1 MNNINFRSS
10 LNDVQNFLDRVNIAL
25 QNDAN
30 LIFIPNRKVEKE
42 NLQYTN
48 GACMHTLGYEV
59 NDVINEIRSLCVKH
73 YYETLFD
80 DKQRGTMP
88 LFVFIKEIQR
98 KQVYIKIKLKE
109 IKESEKV
116 ICISF
121 HFAEYDVYKMPY
133 K

>member
-1 MNNINFRSS
+1 MNDISFCSS
-10 LNDVQNFLDRVNIAL
+10 RNDVQHFLDRVHIAL

-30 LIFIPNRKVEKE
+30 LIFIRNRRTEKA

-48 GACMHTLGYEV
+48 ETCMNALEYEV

-88 LFVFIKEIQR
+88 
-98 KQVYIKIKLKE
+98 
-109 IKESEKV
+109 
-116 ICISF
+116 
-121 HFAEYDVYKMPY
+121 
-133 K
+133 